1 MERKQ
6 YTRRK
11 VGDNVNGAVLI
22 ERINGRL
29 WKMRCSCGETFIAQP
44 SDSKGVCRKCAM
56 IKLSE
61 ERTKHGESPK
71 KGKQNA
77 SKLYSVW
84 LNMRSRCYNP
94 KNKKYKDYGGRGIS
108 ICSDWDDFLNFK
120 RWSLEKGFDESLTI
134 DRIDNNGNYCPE
146 NCRWINQKEQ
156 MRNTRVNHLLTYNG
170 VTKTMAEWSEIT
182 GIKYHTLKQRI
193 NKYGYSVER
202 ALTTPVLKH
211 PECVDTPWKKED
223 KHEAD

>member
-11 VGDNVNGAVLI
+11 AGDCVNGAILL
-22 ERINGRL
+22 ERVNGRL
-29 WKMRCSCGETFIAQP
+29 WKMKCSCGELFVAQP

-56 IKLSE
+56 EKLSV

-84 LNMRSRCYNP
+84 LNMRARCYNP

-108 ICSDWDDFLNFK
+108 ICSDWDDFLQFK
-120 RWSLEKGFDESLTI
+120 KWSLENGFEESLTI
-134 DRIDNNGNYCPE
+134 DRIDNNGNYSPE

-170 VTKTMAEWSEIT
+170 ETKTMAEWSEIT

-202 ALTTPVLKH
+202 ALTTPVFKH
-211 PECVDTPWKKED
+211 PECVDTPWKKD
-223 KHEAD
+223 VMSDV

>member
-1 MERKQ
+1 MESRK
-6 YTRRK
+6 YTKRK
-11 VGDNVNGAVLI
+11 PGDVINGAVLI

-29 WKMRCSCGETFIAQP
+29 WKIRCKCGNEFIAQP
-44 SDSKGVCRKCAM
+44 SDSNGLCRSCAM
-56 IKLSE
+56 KKLSE
-61 ERTKHGESPK
+61 ERTMHGESPT
-71 KGKQNA
+71 KGKRNA

-108 ICSDWDDFLNFK
+108 ICSDWDDFLKFK
-120 RWSLEKGFDESLTI
+120 KWSLENGFDESLTI
-134 DRIDNNGNYCPE
+134 DRINNNGNYCPE

-170 VTKTMAEWSEIT
+170 ETKTMAEWSETT

-202 ALTTPVLKH
+202 SLTEPVAKH
-211 PECVDTPWKKED
+211 PECVNTPWSDDNGKQE
-223 KHEAD
+223 

>member
-1 MERKQ
+1 MKRKQ
-6 YTRRK
+6 YTKRQA
-11 VGDNVNGAVLI
+11 GDFVNGAILV
-22 ERINGRL
+22 ERVNGRL
-29 WKMRCSCGETFIAQP
+29 WKMRCSCGEVFIAQP
-44 SDSKGVCRKCAM
+44 SDSNGVCRKCAM
-56 IKLSE
+56 EKLSN

-71 KGKQNA
+71 QGKRNA

-84 LNMRSRCYNP
+84 LNMRARCYNP
-94 KNKKYKDYGGRGIS
+94 KNKRYKDYGGRGIS

-211 PECVDTPWKKED
+211 PECVDTPWKMEND
-223 KHEAD
+223 HV

>member
-1 MERKQ
+1 MKRKQ
-6 YTRRK
+6 YTKRK
-11 VGDNVNGAVLI
+11 AGDCVNGAILV
-22 ERINGRL
+22 ERVNGRL
-29 WKMRCSCGETFIAQP
+29 WKMRCSCGECFVAQP
-44 SDSKGVCRKCAM
+44 SDSKGLCRKCAM
-56 IKLSE
+56 DKLSE
-61 ERTKHGESPK
+61 DRTRHGESPK
-71 KGKQNA
+71 QGKRNA

-84 LNMRSRCYNP
+84 LNMRSRCNNP

-108 ICSDWDDFLNFK
+108 VCSYWDDFLQFK
-120 RWSLEKGFDESLTI
+120 KWSLENGFDESLTI

-170 VTKTMAEWSEIT
+170 ETKTMVEWSEIT

-202 ALTTPVLKH
+202 ALTTPVPKH
-211 PECVDTPWKKED
+211 PECVNTPWKEEK
-223 KHEAD
+223 K

>member
-11 VGDNVNGAVLI
+11 AGDCVNGAILI
-22 ERINGRL
+22 ERVNGRL
-29 WKMRCSCGETFIAQP
+29 WKMKCSCGELFVAQP

-56 IKLSE
+56 EKLSV

-108 ICSDWDDFLNFK
+108 ICSDWDDFLQFK
-120 RWSLEKGFDESLTI
+120 KWSLKNGFEESLTI
-134 DRIDNNGNYCPE
+134 DRIDNNGNYSPE

-156 MRNTRVNHLLTYNG
+156 MRNT
-170 VTKTMAEWSEIT
+170 
-182 GIKYHTLKQRI
+182 
-193 NKYGYSVER
+193 
-202 ALTTPVLKH
+202 
-211 PECVDTPWKKED
+211 
-223 KHEAD
+223 

>member
-11 VGDNVNGAVLI
+11 AGDCVNGAILI
-22 ERINGRL
+22 ERVNGRL
-29 WKMRCSCGETFIAQP
+29 WKMKCSCGELFVAQP

-56 IKLSE
+56 EKLSV

-108 ICSDWDDFLNFK
+108 ICSDWDDFLQFK
-120 RWSLEKGFDESLTI
+120 KWSLKNGFEESLTI
-134 DRIDNNGNYCPE
+134 DRIDNNGNYSPE

-170 VTKTMAEWSEIT
+170 VTKTMAECSEIT
-182 GIKYHTLKQRI
+182 
-193 NKYGYSVER
+193 
-202 ALTTPVLKH
+202 
-211 PECVDTPWKKED
+211 
-223 KHEAD
+223 

>member
-1 MERKQ
+1 MKRKQ
-6 YTRRK
+6 YTKRK
-11 VGDNVNGAVLI
+11 PGDFVNGAILV
-22 ERINGRL
+22 ERVNGRL
-29 WKMRCSCGETFIAQP
+29 WKMRCSCGEIFVAQP
-44 SDSKGVCRKCAM
+44 SDSKGVCRKRAM

-61 ERTKHGESPK
+61 ERTKHGEAPK

-84 LNMRSRCYNP
+84 INMRSRCYNP
-94 KNKKYKDYGGRGIS
+94 KNKKYNDYGGRGIS

-120 RWSLEKGFDESLTI
+120 KWSLENGFEESLTI
-134 DRIDNNGNYCPE
+134 DRIDNNGNYSPE

-170 VTKTMAEWSEIT
+170 ETKTMAEWSEIT

-211 PECVDTPWKKED
+211 PECVDTPWENED
-223 KHEAD
+223 DKND

>member
-11 VGDNVNGAVLI
+11 AGDCVNGAVLI
-22 ERINGRL
+22 ERVNGRL
-29 WKMRCSCGETFIAQP
+29 WKMKCSCGELFVAQP

-56 IKLSE
+56 EKLSV

-108 ICSDWDDFLNFK
+108 ICSDWDDFLQFK
-120 RWSLEKGFDESLTI
+120 K
-134 DRIDNNGNYCPE
+134 
-146 NCRWINQKEQ
+146 
-156 MRNTRVNHLLTYNG
+156 
-170 VTKTMAEWSEIT
+170 
-182 GIKYHTLKQRI
+182 
-193 NKYGYSVER
+193 
-202 ALTTPVLKH
+202 
-211 PECVDTPWKKED
+211 
-223 KHEAD
+223 

>member
-6 YTRRK
+6 YTRRNA
-11 VGDNVNGAVLI
+11 GDCVNGAVLI
-22 ERINGRL
+22 ERVNGRL
-29 WKMRCSCGETFIAQP
+29 WKMRCSCGENFVAQP

-56 IKLSE
+56 AKLSA
-61 ERTKHGESPK
+61 ERTKHGESPNQ
-71 KGKQNA
+71 GKRNA

-94 KNKKYKDYGGRGIS
+94 RNKKYKDYGGRGIS
-108 ICSDWDDFLNFK
+108 ICEDWNNFLNFK
-120 RWSLEKGFDESLTI
+120 KWAEANGFANNLTI
-134 DRIDNNGNYCPE
+134 DRIDNNGSYCPE
-146 NCRWINQKEQ
+146 NCRWITQKEQ
-156 MRNTRVNHLLTYNG
+156 MRNTRMNHFLTYNG

-202 ALTTPVLKH
+202 ALTEPVVKH
-211 PECVDTPWKKED
+211 PECVNTPWDVAKENE
-223 KHEAD
+223 K

>member
-6 YTRRK
+6 YTKRK
-11 VGDNVNGAVLI
+11 AGDCVNGAILV
-22 ERINGRL
+22 ERVNGRL
-29 WKMRCSCGETFIAQP
+29 WKMRCSCGECFVAQP

-56 IKLSE
+56 EKLSA
-61 ERTKHGESPK
+61 ERTKHGESPRQ
-71 KGKQNA
+71 GKRNA

-108 ICSDWDDFLNFK
+108 ICSYWDDFLNFK
-120 RWSLEKGFDESLTI
+120 RWSLENGFDESLTI

-170 VTKTMAEWSEIT
+170 ETKTMVEWSEIT

-202 ALTTPVLKH
+202 ALTEPVTKH
-211 PECVDTPWKKED
+211 PDCVNTPWRNENG
-223 KHEAD
+223 

>member
-1 MERKQ
+1 M
-6 YTRRK
+6 
-11 VGDNVNGAVLI
+11 
-22 ERINGRL
+22 
-29 WKMRCSCGETFIAQP
+29 AQP

-56 IKLSE
+56 EKLSV

-108 ICSDWDDFLNFK
+108 ICSDWDDFLQFK
-120 RWSLEKGFDESLTI
+120 KWSLENGFEESLTI
-134 DRIDNNGNYCPE
+134 DRIDNNGNYSPE

-170 VTKTMAEWSEIT
+170 ETKTMSEWSEIT

-193 NKYGYSVER
+193 NKYGYSVDR

-211 PECVDTPWKKED
+211 PECVDTPWRNV
-223 KHEAD
+223 